1 LIDKEKI
8 SVFTLPEFLE
18 IPKEIKYRKAFQNI
32 KKYRNLSKN
41 KEVFNHFFL
50 NKRLFKPQE
59 QTFQNHKIVG
69 DPIYRHP
76 NRLYEE
82 YQAQDINVKSNALLR
97 LWNLS
102 SDTLPI
108 NQMTQDAKREIVERE
123 PLVLSHIKTVNPEL
137 FENRVILEQKAYVGS
152 KIIAEDYA
160 ELYDLPINQDRL
172 SQFINKT
179 HLTSNERISLIK
191 FLLSNFS
198 DIHEAN
204 IAHRDLGQDC
214 IWASPTRVS
223 FSGFMSA
230 TLPNSKTIRER
241 LPILKSNRILLPEH
255 EMDDLDTDAYRQ
267 DVFLLGVAAH
277 IIAFGENPF
286 LNSGIPDWTE
296 KNDFN
301 QYHTWFQKALSW
313 EPSDRYANAREM
325 LDAFNEVAQID
336 NEIIDTSHLIEFYRV
351 SEVIMVKYMSDHKM
365 WLDFPNLAGC

>member
-1 LIDKEKI
+1 MGKEKK
-8 SVFTLPEFLE
+8 SVFTLSEFLE
-18 IPKEIKYRKAFQNI
+18 IPKEIKYRKAFTNI
-32 KKYRNLSKN
+32 KNYRNLSKN
-41 KEVFNHFFL
+41 KDLFNQFFL
-50 NKRLFKPQE
+50 NTRLFKPQE

-69 DPIYRHP
+69 EPIYIHP

-82 YQAQDINVKSNALLR
+82 YQAKDINVKSNALLR

-123 PLVLSHIKTVNPEL
+123 PLVLSHIKNVNPEL
-137 FENRVILEQKAYVGS
+137 FVNRVILEQKAYDS
-152 KIIAEDYA
+152 NQIIAEEFA

-179 HLTSNERISLIK
+179 HLTANERKSLIK

-198 DIHEAN
+198 DIHETN

-214 IWASPTRVS
+214 IWASPTKVS

-255 EMDDLDTDAYRQ
+255 EMDDLQTDPYRQ

-277 IIAFGENPF
+277 LIAFRENPT

-296 KNDFN
+296 KNSFN

-313 EPSDRYANAREM
+313 DPSDRYANAREM
-325 LDAFNEVAQID
+325 LDAFDEVDQVN
-336 NEIIDTSHLIEFYRV
+336 NEIKNTSHLIDFFRV
-351 SEVIMVKYMSDHKM
+351 SEVVMLKYLPSEQ
-365 WLDFPNLAGC
+365 